1 MWEALPRSWCQNPV
15 FPAGSSPPPTSW
27 LHRLLPLWTPGRAEL
42 SLASWRGIGSR
53 DISPV
58 QGDVGSGPPVHA
70 ACSSPCP
77 YPQLGPSGM
86 GLRSRGRGMPAGSC
100 SQSHAHFSS
109 QEKSRSLFGERQ
121 LPSQE
126 ARPCSST
133 RAVPSVWLCC
143 RGFRT
148 AGSSAPGSSSGRAS
162 FGACGRRSGC
172 RVPPM

>member
-1 MWEALPRSWCQNPV
+1 MGSPAPQLVSEPCLPCGV
-15 FPAGSSPPPTSW
+15 FPSPHKLAPPLAS
-27 LHRLLPLWTPGRAEL
+27 PLDARPCGAVV
-42 SLASWRGIGSR
+42 ASWRGIGSR

-86 GLRSRGRGMPAGSC
+86 GLRLRGRGMPAGSC